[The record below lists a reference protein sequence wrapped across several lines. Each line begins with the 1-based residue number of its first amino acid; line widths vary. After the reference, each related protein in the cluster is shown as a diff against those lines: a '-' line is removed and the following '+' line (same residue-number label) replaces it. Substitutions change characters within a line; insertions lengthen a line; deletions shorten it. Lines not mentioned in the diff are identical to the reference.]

1 MLQSEG
7 NKDTIL
13 KQLVDNFGPKK
24 EKKRRGEKMNA
35 VFMTDRGKVRQHN
48 EDNGGIFMNPDG
60 QRLAIVADGMG
71 GHRAGDVASD
81 MTVKHL
87 KALWEPSSKIH
98 TAEEAE
104 KWLEQAVV
112 GVNKQLFQHS
122 LNHTECEGMGTTV
135 VAAICTD
142 IFATIVNIG
151 DSRCYL
157 LNESGF
163 KQLTEDHSLVNELV
177 RSGQISK
184 EDAEHHPRKN
194 VLLRALGTEESV
206 EMDLKTITFEEGDAL
221 LLCSDGLSNKV
232 SQDEMESILSND
244 LSLEE
249 KAAEYISRANQY
261 GGEDNITLAIVEYQE
276 FNEGR

>member
-1 MLQSEG
+1 M
-7 NKDTIL
+7 IL
-13 KQLVDNFGPKK
+13 KQPVDNFGRKK
-24 EKKRRGEKMNA
+24 EKKRRGEEMKA
-35 VFMTDRGKVRQHN
+35 VFMTDRGKVRLHN
-48 EDNGGIFMNPDG
+48 EDNGGIFTNPHG

-81 MTVKHL
+81 MTIKHME
-87 KALWEPSSKIH
+87 ALWEQSSKIH

-104 KWLEQAVV
+104 QWLKKAVIE
-112 GVNKQLFQHS
+112 VNQQLFQHS
-122 LNHTECEGMGTTV
+122 LSNTECEGMGTTI
-135 VAAICTD
+135 VAAVCTNL
-142 IFATIVNIG
+142 FATVVNIG

-157 LNESGF
+157 LNEAGF
-163 KQLTEDHSLVNELV
+163 KQMTEDHSLVNELV

-194 VLLRALGTEESV
+194 VLLRALGTEDSV

-232 SQDEMESILSND
+232 GQDEMERIITNAE

-249 KAAEYISRANQY
+249 KAAEFITRANQY

>member
-1 MLQSEG
+1 M
-7 NKDTIL
+7 K
-13 KQLVDNFGPKK
+13 
-24 EKKRRGEKMNA
+24 A
-35 VFMTDRGKVRQHN
+35 VFMTDRGKVRLHN
-48 EDNGGIFMNPDG
+48 EDNGGIFINPHG

-81 MTVKHL
+81 MTIKHL
-87 KALWEPSSKIH
+87 KSLWEQSTKIH
-98 TAEEAE
+98 TADEAE
-104 KWLEQAVV
+104 KWLKEAVLD
-112 GVNKQLFQHS
+112 VNKQLFQHS
-122 LNHTECEGMGTTV
+122 LNHTECEGMGTTI
-135 VAAICTD
+135 VAAICTN
-142 IFATIVNIG
+142 IFATVVNIG

-177 RSGQISK
+177 RSGQISR

-206 EMDLKTITFEEGDAL
+206 EMDLKTITFEEDDAL

-232 SQDEMESILSND
+232 GLGEMESIITNEWP
-244 LSLEE
+244 LEQ
-249 KAAEYISRANQY
+249 KATEFIKRANQY